1 MEPAM
6 YNALHSNRD
15 TEKAPQKL
23 LLSLCTWPPM
33 LALILFGK
41 KGGRK
46 TNNNL
51 RTPFQDSKRDMVWP
65 ENGNDGL

>member
-1 MEPAM
+1 
-6 YNALHSNRD
+6 
-15 TEKAPQKL
+15 
-23 LLSLCTWPPM
+23 M